1 MDFKINKR
9 KQFVWKGAAASGAT
23 DSPRRVQLPCGLS
36 YCTGRGEEG
45 KGERELQGA
54 VSVSGLLTTVL
65 LIPSRNCCKVLPFF
79 FHTLNINYLRMG
91 DLIVRIMVTLL

>member
-9 KQFVWKGAAASGAT
+9 NEFVWKGAAASGAP

-45 KGERELQGA
+45 KGEGSSREQFLSVDCSPQSFLFPPGTA
-54 VSVSGLLTTVL
+54 VKYSLS
-65 LIPSRNCCKVLPFF
+65 

-91 DLIVRIMVTLL
+91 DVIVRIMVTLL